1 MVKIFRTGER
11 CAKIEKRFGV
21 LLYVVFMHLQHSLF
35 LKKLMCKEIIPTSV
49 FILSGA
55 RNKIATVVGLSLDTD
70 WDWKD
75 FNMTLSLC
83 TVCNVCDDF

>member
-1 MVKIFRTGER
+1 
-11 CAKIEKRFGV
+11 
-21 LLYVVFMHLQHSLF
+21 
-35 LKKLMCKEIIPTSV
+35 MCKEIISTSV

-83 TVCNVCDDF
+83 TECNVCDDF